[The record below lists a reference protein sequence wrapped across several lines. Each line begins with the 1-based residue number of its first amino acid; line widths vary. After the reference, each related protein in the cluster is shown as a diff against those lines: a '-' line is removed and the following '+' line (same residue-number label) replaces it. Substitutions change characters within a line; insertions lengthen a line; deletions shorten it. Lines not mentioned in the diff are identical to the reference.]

1 MGNLFTVN
9 VHDRCGT
16 LNSFIGASCHDYQGT
31 GLGAEVSSRDR
42 GIDRKYVLL
51 LSSLFDFLCKHWT
64 ATCMVNQSRPRLH
77 VLENAHVSIED
88 HLFNIMWITQHH
100 EEVISFLS
108 NLMGLLE
115 LGTGFD

>member
-1 MGNLFTVN
+1 
-9 VHDRCGT
+9 
-16 LNSFIGASCHDYQGT
+16 
-31 GLGAEVSSRDR
+31 
-42 GIDRKYVLL
+42 
-51 LSSLFDFLCKHWT
+51 
-64 ATCMVNQSRPRLH
+64 MVNQSRPRLH
-77 VLENAHVSIED
+77 VLENAHVIIED